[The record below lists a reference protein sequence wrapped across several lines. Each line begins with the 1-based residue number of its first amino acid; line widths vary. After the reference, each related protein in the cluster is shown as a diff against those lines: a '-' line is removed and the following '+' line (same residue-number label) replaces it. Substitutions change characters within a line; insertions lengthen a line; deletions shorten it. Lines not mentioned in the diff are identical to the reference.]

1 MKRSKKMNR
10 QERIL
15 ARNDAIRAKFKK
27 LESKKCY
34 RVDYMLEIISKD
46 NGFHVEYLRT
56 IICETNATEIRIRK
70 QLEEQKKQLDLFKQ
84 NGT

>member
-1 MKRSKKMNR
+1 MNR

-46 NGFHVEYLRT
+46 NGFNVEYLRT
-56 IICETNATEIRIRK
+56 IICETNPTEIRIRK
-70 QLEEQKKQLDLFKQ
+70 KMAEEAEAAKQGIDKNQLNLF
-84 NGT
+84 